1 MCMRRS
7 VATTALL
14 LIFLAAPAMLAQNAQ
29 RKPAHTIHAVRAS
42 EKITIDGILNDA
54 VWMAA
59 PVEVDFTQ
67 RDPIEGVKPSER
79 TEIRVAYDDTSIYFG
94 VRLFDKEPDKIVRQ
108 LSRRDD
114 GFDAD
119 YFTLQLSPNHDRLTG
134 AEFDISA
141 AGVQRDAIISNDTF
155 TDYSWEGV
163 WESAVHVDDEGWSVE
178 MRIPFSQLRFPGGDH
193 QIWGINAARYIH
205 RKNET
210 VWLQMVPK
218 NQSGTASRM
227 DDLEGIDGLEA
238 HRHLDLMP
246 FIAGRSD
253 FTQPSPGDPFNN
265 GSRFSGRAGLD
276 VKYGVSSNFTL
287 DATVNPDFGQVE
299 VDPAV
304 VNISQFETFFPEKRP
319 FFLEGANIFNNF
331 GQIGSNNNW
340 GFNRAEPNLFYSR
353 RIGRAPQGL
362 STATPA
368 DATNVFVDPP
378 TATTILGAGK
388 LTGKTRNGWTFGL
401 VEGLTNRDRASVSN
415 KGQVSQV
422 EVEPLTNYMVARVL
436 RETNRAGVG
445 FLSTEVDRSLSVPA
459 LRDLLPQRAHM
470 VGADGY
476 WYIDPK
482 KDWVVYG
489 KLSGSSVSGDAKAM
503 SVLQNAPQH
512 YFQRPDA
519 SEVSLQ
525 SGATSMSGWT
535 GSVNL
540 NRQSGD
546 ITVNSALW
554 GVSPGF
560 ESNDVGFQTNGDS
573 AGAHTVVLWK
583 KPTPDRLTRQRSAWL
598 AKWWTWDYGRR
609 NTGDGWNSSMSA
621 TFMNYWSAF
630 AGFGGHRTTRDDQLT
645 RGGPAA
651 LNLSGSFFNA
661 GFNTDSRKTVS
672 LGYNFFAAKNQPT
685 AFSLSSGVSINYKPT
700 PSITISTGPN
710 FDKSHT
716 NAQYVTYQADPT
728 AIKTYGGRYV
738 FADIDQ
744 FDVQLTTRVNWI
756 LSPKMSVQVFTQPLI
771 SIGRYWD
778 YKEFAQPSTYSFNR
792 YGKEIGSLSF
802 DSMNNQYVADPD
814 GDGPAP
820 PIKFSD
826 PSFNDKFLIVNA
838 IFRWEWRLGSTFY
851 FVWTEN
857 RLDTSNPGTFSP
869 GRDVGKLFSAHPND
883 IFLVRLAYWST
894 K

>member
-1 MCMRRS
+1 MRMRRS
-7 VATTALL
+7 VATPALL
-14 LIFLAAPAMLAQNAQ
+14 LILLLAPRLRAQGQQA
-29 RKPAHTIHAVRAS
+29 KPAHTLHAVRSS
-42 EKITIDGILNDA
+42 EKITIDGILDDA
-54 VWMAA
+54 VWMTA
-59 PVEVDFTQ
+59 PVEVEFTQ

-114 GFDAD
+114 SFDAD
-119 YFTLQLSPNHDRLTG
+119 YFTLQLSPNHDLLTG
-134 AEFDISA
+134 AEFDVSA
-141 AGVQRDAIISNDTF
+141 AGVQRDAIISNDVF

-163 WESAVHVDDEGWSVE
+163 WESAVHVDNEGWSIE
-178 MRIPFSQLRFPGGDH
+178 MRIPFSQLRFPRGDH

-227 DDLEGIDGLEA
+227 HDLDGIDGLEA

-246 FIAGRSD
+246 YIAGRSD
-253 FTQPSPGDPFNN
+253 FTRPSSPGDPFNS
-265 GSRFSGRAGLD
+265 GSRFSGRTGVD

-331 GQIGSNNNW
+331 GQIGTNNNV

-353 RIGRAPQGL
+353 RIGRAPQGT
-362 STATPA
+362 STAA
-368 DATNVFVDPP
+368 GDFVDLPG
-378 TATTILGAGK
+378 ATTILGAGK

-401 VEGLTNRDRASVSN
+401 VEGLTNRERANVSN
-415 KGQVSQV
+415 KGQLSPV

-436 RETNRAGVG
+436 RETNRAGIG
-445 FLSTEVDRSLSVPA
+445 FLATEVDRDLSVPA

-470 VGADGY
+470 LGADGY
-476 WYIDPK
+476 WYVDSK
-482 KDWVVYG
+482 KNWVLYG
-489 KLSGSSVSGDAKAM
+489 KIAKSSVSGDATAM
-503 SVLQNAPQH
+503 DILQQAPQH

-519 SEVSLQ
+519 REVSLR
-525 SGATSMSGWT
+525 SGATSMSGST

-540 NRQSGD
+540 NRQSGNV
-546 ITVNSALW
+546 TVNTALW

-560 ESNDVGFQTNGDS
+560 ESNDIGFQTNGDA
-573 AGAHTVVLWK
+573 AGAHTFVFWRK
-583 KPTPDRLTRQRSAWL
+583 TAPDRLTRQRNAWI
-598 AKWWTWDYGRR
+598 AKWYTWDYGRR
-609 NTGDGWNSSMSA
+609 NTGDGWNSNA
-621 TFMNYWSAF
+621 WAQFMNYWTAF
-630 AGFGGHRTTRDDQLT
+630 AGFGAHRTTRDDTLT

-651 LNLSGSFFNA
+651 LNLSGSFFNV
-661 GFNTDSRKTVS
+661 GFNTDSRKKLS
-672 LGYNFFAAKNQPT
+672 LGYSFFAAKNKPT

-700 PSITISTGPN
+700 PSITISTGPSM
-710 FDKSHT
+710 DRSHT
-716 NAQYVTYQADPT
+716 NAQYVTSQTDAT

-756 LSPKMSVQVFTQPLI
+756 LSPKMSLQVYAQPFI
-771 SIGRYWD
+771 SVGRYWD
-778 YKEFAQPSTYSFNR
+778 YKEFAQPSTYSFQR
-792 YGKEIGSLSF
+792 YGKEIGNISF
-802 DSMNNQYVADPD
+802 DPSSSQYVANPD
-814 GDGPAP
+814 GNGPAP

-838 IFRWEWRLGSTFY
+838 IFRWEWRLGSTLY

-857 RLDTSNPGTFSP
+857 RLDQSNPGMFSP

-883 IFLVRLAYWST
+883 IFLVRLAYWTS